1 VRGEGDRT
9 SVLSSRRLIATKLY
23 VPRAHPNLVPRPRLG
38 EKLAEGMNRKLTL
51 ISAPAG
57 FGKTTL
63 LSEWRMIHLSVEWPV
78 AWVSLE
84 EADNES
90 VRYLSYLIA
99 ALQTIEADTGEDSL
113 ALLRSPKSVLATLI
127 NEIPTISKDFALVLD
142 DYHVIANEVV
152 HDAISF
158 LLDHLPP
165 QAQLVIASRAD
176 PPLPLARL
184 RARGQMTEIR
194 AEDLR
199 FMPEEAV
206 AFLKDLMGL
215 DLSTREVE
223 ALEERTEGWI
233 AGLQLAALCMQG
245 REDVPGFIEALT
257 GSSRYILDYLAEEVF
272 QRQLEGV
279 RAYLL
284 RTSILGRMSGAL
296 CDAVAGEDDGQEMLE
311 QLERA
316 NLFTVPLD
324 ADRCWY
330 RYHHLFAE
338 FLRDRLRR
346 TQPEW
351 MPELHRRASEWYER
365 DGLST
370 EVVGLSSRPA
380 SL

>member
-1 VRGEGDRT
+1 
-9 SVLSSRRLIATKLY
+9 
-23 VPRAHPNLVPRPRLG
+23 
-38 EKLAEGMNRKLTL
+38 
-51 ISAPAG
+51 
-57 FGKTTL
+57 
-63 LSEWRMIHLSVEWPV
+63 
-78 AWVSLE
+78 
-84 EADNES
+84 
-90 VRYLSYLIA
+90 
-99 ALQTIEADTGEDSL
+99 
-113 ALLRSPKSVLATLI
+113 
-127 NEIPTISKDFALVLD
+127 
-142 DYHVIANEVV
+142 
-152 HDAISF
+152 
-158 LLDHLPP
+158 
-165 QAQLVIASRAD
+165 
-176 PPLPLARL
+176 
-184 RARGQMTEIR
+184 MTEIR